1 MFEVAIVQAVL
12 TSESSTTMSSQM
24 FGKDTSPVLQ
34 RREVVTAFLR
44 HAGKI
49 LLVQRS
55 AKTGSYQR
63 RWAGISGYLEDPTP
77 LQQVLREIREETGLE
92 EKAVHLVRAGKPL
105 EVRAPELATCWIV
118 YPFLFD
124 IDAPDQIR
132 LDWENTE
139 LRWLAP
145 EQLQEYPTVPALAQ
159 ALAAC
164 LEDSDGQN

>member
-1 MFEVAIVQAVL
+1 
-12 TSESSTTMSSQM
+12 MSSKISKLS
-24 FGKDTSPVLQ
+24 GKDTSPVLQ
-34 RREVVTAFLR
+34 RREVVTTFLR

-55 AKTGSYQR
+55 AKTGSYQQ

-77 LQQVLREIREETGLE
+77 LQQALREIREETGLE
-92 EKAVHLVRAGKPL
+92 ETSVHLVRAGKPL
-105 EVRAPELATCWIV
+105 EIPAPELATCWIV
-118 YPFLFD
+118 HPFLFD

-139 LRWLAP
+139 LRWVSP

-159 ALAAC
+159 ALVAC
-164 LEDSDGQN
+164 LEDSEC